1 MILTLSGLLVK
12 LFGLFYKIPLVA
24 LLGDGGMGYFNSAYT
39 IYTFFYTL
47 STAGLPVALSILV
60 SGRRANGEFGAAERL
75 LRNGMLAFSLL
86 GLAGS
91 LVLFLFAPFFAS
103 FIGNPGAARCIMAVS
118 PVLLLSCMSSVL
130 RGYFQGCKSMT
141 PTAVSSV
148 VEAGGKLVAGLLL
161 ALYALHRG
169 YGMEKAAA
177 YAIFGVAVS
186 TAASLLTLG
195 AVKLCRGRG
204 ERKKKRERKTAL
216 REALPAK
223 RKEGSGRISFFQ
235 SLGQILRVAIPAT
248 VTSSVMSLTN
258 ILDLMTVMRRLQSA
272 GYTAEQANAL
282 YGNYTGLAVPM
293 FNLPPVL
300 IAPVAGAIVPYVSA
314 CLAKKD
320 RAGAGAYLQKAMRL
334 GLLIGLPASMGLS
347 ALSFPTLRLLYPERS
362 AAAAAPLLT
371 VLAPSC
377 LFLGMLTVMSAALQA
392 YGHERL
398 PILAMLAG
406 GGVKIVCSFILIG
419 RIGITG
425 APVSTL
431 LCYMTACFIDLAFC
445 RRKTGWKA
453 DSPLFYLKALFCAGM
468 CTGVAL
474 FSEGLAEG
482 AGAGRAAVLPAI
494 ACGGAVYLLL
504 LMLTGVLP
512 FGQIKAAAMKFLKKE
527 KKISPEKKRGERME
541 IT

>member
-1 MILTLSGLLVK
+1 
-12 LFGLFYKIPLVA
+12 
-24 LLGDGGMGYFNSAYT
+24 
-39 IYTFFYTL
+39 
-47 STAGLPVALSILV
+47 
-60 SGRRANGEFGAAERL
+60 
-75 LRNGMLAFSLL
+75 
-86 GLAGS
+86 
-91 LVLFLFAPFFAS
+91 
-103 FIGNPGAARCIMAVS
+103 
-118 PVLLLSCMSSVL
+118 
-130 RGYFQGCKSMT
+130 
-141 PTAVSSV
+141 
-148 VEAGGKLVAGLLL
+148 
-161 ALYALHRG
+161 
-169 YGMEKAAA
+169 MEKAAA

-186 TAASLLTLG
+186 TAASLLTLV
-195 AVKLCRGRG
+195 AVKLCRRRG
-204 ERKKKRERKTAL
+204 ERGRERETAL
-216 REALPAK
+216 RAAGDGK
-223 RKEGSGRISFFQ
+223 GRESFFP

-248 VTSSVMSLTN
+248 ITSSVMSLTN
-258 ILDLMTVMRRLQSA
+258 ILDLVTVMRRLQSA

-406 GGVKIVCSFILIG
+406 GGVKIVCSFLLIG

-431 LCYMTACFIDLAFC
+431 LCYMTACCIDLAFC

-453 DSPLFYLKALFCAGM
+453 DSPLFYLKTLFCAGM
-468 CTGVAL
+468 CTGAAL
-474 FSEGLAEG
+474 FSEGLAER

-512 FGQIKAAAMKFLKKE
+512 FGQIKAAATKFLKKE
-527 KKISPEKKRGERME
+527 KKISPERKRGERME